1 MLPLVA
7 PEHLAREQSAS
18 EVRERLS
25 ELSERWKAERASA
38 LAPDEQEPHAEFVV
52 FSTHTDHKSAQD
64 FLTHCE
70 TSVLR
75 VLGGNGS
82 LIVDTSVTTGQPRT
96 TAALTINDSGIS
108 TSAKLLGL
116 SGVPTSDFCA
126 FLARRAAHEF
136 ELLMLRTGNER
147 ADFQV
152 SVGETVLHLQRHPTL

>member
-25 ELSERWKAERASA
+25 ELSERWKAERA
-38 LAPDEQEPHAEFVV
+38 APQEQKPHADFVI
-52 FSTHTDHKSAQD
+52 FSTQTDHKSAQD

-70 TSVLR
+70 ASVLR
-75 VLGGNGS
+75 VLGGNNGS
-82 LIVDTSVTTGQPRT
+82 LIVDTSLTTGQPRT